1 MSCPTNGIVFNGRQ
15 CSCPVGNLLNRTT
28 NRCVL
33 FSADSTIATD
43 RGVDYYAISFPET
56 IFEFD
61 SIKKF
66 TQSQAV
72 FLEATLVLLVSWLGF
87 CLFLRLMK
95 PGNDGRS
102 IWFRLRWWV
111 SRLDICF
118 ATRHWL
124 DDQKVVK
131 KRKTELGGTFSIAS
145 WIVFIGLFAAFS
157 QVTIPNHIKEKH

>member
-1 MSCPTNGIVFNGRQ
+1 MSCPLNGIVFNGSQ
-15 CSCPVGNLLNRTT
+15 CSCPVGQLVNRTA

-33 FSADSTIATD
+33 FSANSIITTD
-43 RGVDYYAISFPET
+43 HGVDYYAVSFPET

-72 FLEATLVLLVSWLGF
+72 FLEATVVLLLSWLAF
-87 CLFLRLMK
+87 CFFLRLMK

-124 DDQKVVK
+124 VSCPFH
-131 KRKTELGGTFSIAS
+131 LSLCIFLY
-145 WIVFIGLFAAFS
+145 VFVNVLSLACF
-157 QVTIPNHIKEKH
+157 